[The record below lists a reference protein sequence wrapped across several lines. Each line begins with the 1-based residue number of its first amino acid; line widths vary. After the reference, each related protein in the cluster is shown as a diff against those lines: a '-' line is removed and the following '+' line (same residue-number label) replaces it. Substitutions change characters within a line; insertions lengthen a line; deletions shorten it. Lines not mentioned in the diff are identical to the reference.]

1 MIQRREVW
9 DAQYMYLYSVCVI
22 GLPVFD
28 SNGAGHVNTHVI
40 SPSRVTIEEITYQ
53 SINQSIN
60 HCLCVC
66 VCVHVCVCVCVCV
79 CACVRELGRL
89 QLLFV

>member
-22 GLPVFD
+22 GLPVFN

-53 SINQSIN
+53 SINQSIIA
-60 HCLCVC
+60 CVC
-66 VCVHVCVCVCVCV
+66 RYVCACV
-79 CACVRELGRL
+79 CACVCVCELGRL